1 MWPGSLINRA
11 KVGFF
16 INFLSP
22 HVLEKTALR
31 DPHCRRINV
40 HVDGGIA
47 LKELLELGAVVIG
60 YLVLTQWLLP
70 KLGVP
75 T

>member
-1 MWPGSLINRA
+1 MPSWAVI
-11 KVGFF
+11 
-16 INFLSP
+16 
-22 HVLEKTALR
+22 VLF
-31 DPHCRRINV
+31 
-40 HVDGGIA
+40 
-47 LKELLELGAVVIG
+47 VVG